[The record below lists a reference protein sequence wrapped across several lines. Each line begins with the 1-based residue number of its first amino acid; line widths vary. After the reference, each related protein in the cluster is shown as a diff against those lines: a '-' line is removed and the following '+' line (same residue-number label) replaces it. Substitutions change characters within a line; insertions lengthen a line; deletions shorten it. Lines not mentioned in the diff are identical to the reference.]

1 MWYSAHVSRRQYQIG
16 MLTIHSGHDDC
27 NLRTSGGRYWKE
39 IPCYWEADMVNAET
53 RSSWVDA
60 GGWDLTGSCSTLMLR
75 SWYFRA
81 RHQEGVLMRTSD
93 DTSRQTL
100 LPSDCP
106 VDINAVG
113 FFKHDVVFS
122 RSWCKNCC
130 YVLMR
135 WRSSKHQSWVVG
147 QPKSAYCGKCT
158 WTALQ
163 LWDIDDVKVLFVS
176 RNIYISCLSFGFEH
190 SPFSS
195 STSCG
200 EPFT

>member
-1 MWYSAHVSRRQYQIG
+1 MWYSLHVSRRQYQIG

-27 NLRTSGGRYWKE
+27 NLRTSGGRYWIE

-53 RSSWVDA
+53 QSSWVDA

-113 FFKHDVVFS
+113 SFKHDV
-122 RSWCKNCC
+122 
-130 YVLMR
+130 
-135 WRSSKHQSWVVG
+135 
-147 QPKSAYCGKCT
+147 YCFFHE
-158 WTALQ
+158 A
-163 LWDIDDVKVLFVS
+163 DVKTVFMFWCVEGALNIKVES
-176 RNIYISCLSFGFEH
+176 LANRNLPIVGNALEQLLN
-190 SPFSS
+190 
-195 STSCG
+195 CG
-200 EPFT
+200 I